1 MRVNYAESNFQ
12 NIKSCIRKDL
22 LKNKITLLVLAAGM
36 GSRFGGLKQLTPFG
50 PGGETLM
57 DYSVYDAIRA
67 GFDRIVFVIRRD
79 FEAVFREQVGSR
91 YAGKI
96 DIEYAFQSLD
106 DLPGGK
112 TPPEGREKPWGTG
125 QAVYAARNVIDG
137 PFAVINADD
146 FYGAESFRKLA
157 EELRN
162 FTPGKLGMC
171 LCGYRLENTLSEH
184 GSVSR
189 GICET
194 KNGCLTCVTEHTR
207 LTRDGKQIKSELE
220 NGDTAWFPPD
230 QLVSMNCWGFSP
242 ELFAELETMFTN
254 FLNARGQELK
264 SEFYIPFAADE
275 LIRAGKVRCR
285 MLTSDDRWFGVTY
298 QDDRP
303 AVVAGLAALA
313 ASGQYPAQLFQ
324 N

>member
-1 MRVNYAESNFQ
+1 MD
-12 NIKSCIRKDL
+12 K
-22 LKNKITLLVLAAGM
+22 KITLLVLAAGM

-79 FEAVFREQVGSR
+79 FEVLFREQVGNR
-91 YAGKI
+91 YAGR
-96 DIEYAFQSLD
+96 IEINYAFQSLD

-112 TPPEGREKPWGTG
+112 TPPAGREKPWGTG

-157 EELRN
+157 AELRD

-171 LCGYRLENTLSEH
+171 LCGYRLENTLSEY

-189 GICET
+189 GICDV
-194 KNGCLTCVTEHTR
+194 KDGNLACVTEHTR
-207 LTRDGKQIKSELE
+207 LSRDGEQVKSELE
-220 NGDTAWFPPD
+220 DGSVTYFPPE

-242 ELFAELETMFTN
+242 ELFAELETMFVN

-275 LIRAGKVRCR
+275 LIRAGKAACK

-303 AVVAGLAALA
+303 AVVEGLAALVA
-313 ASGQYPAQLFQ
+313 AGKYPAKLFQ
-324 N
+324 

>member
-1 MRVNYAESNFQ
+1 MNS
-12 NIKSCIRKDL
+12 
-22 LKNKITLLVLAAGM
+22 KITLLVLAAGM

-79 FEAVFREQVGSR
+79 FEALFREQVGSR

-96 DIEYAFQSLD
+96 EIDYAFQSLD

-125 QAVYAARNVIDG
+125 QAVYAARNVISG

-157 EELRN
+157 AELRS
-162 FTPGKLGMC
+162 FKPGKLSMC
-171 LCGYRLENTLSEH
+171 LCGYRLDNTLSEY
-184 GSVSR
+184 GTVSR

-194 KNGCLTCVTEHTR
+194 ADGNLTCVTEHTKLSR
-207 LTRDGKQIKSELE
+207 AGELVKSELE
-220 NGDTAWFPPD
+220 DGSTAFFRPD

-242 ELFAELETMFTN
+242 ELFAELETMFTA
-254 FLNARGQELK
+254 FLDARGQELK

-275 LIRAGKVRCR
+275 LIRAGKTECR
-285 MLTSDDRWFGVTY
+285 MLTSEDRWFGVTY

-303 AVVAGLAALA
+303 AVVNGLAGLVAA
-313 ASGQYPAQLFQ
+313 GQYPPQLF
-324 N
+324 

>member
-1 MRVNYAESNFQ
+1 MRVNYVESNFQ

-194 KNGCLTCVTEHTR
+194 ENGCLTCVTEHTR

-254 FLNARGQELK
+254 FLNARGQEPK

>member
-1 MRVNYAESNFQ
+1 
-12 NIKSCIRKDL
+12 
-22 LKNKITLLVLAAGM
+22 M

>member
-1 MRVNYAESNFQ
+1 MRVNYTESNFQ

-194 KNGCLTCVTEHTR
+194 ENGCLTCVTEHTR

>member
-1 MRVNYAESNFQ
+1 MS
-12 NIKSCIRKDL
+12 D
-22 LKNKITLLVLAAGM
+22 KITLLVLAAGM

-50 PGGETLM
+50 PNGETLM

-79 FEAVFREQVGSR
+79 FEALFREQIGSR
-91 YAGKI
+91 YAGRIAI
-96 DIEYAFQSLD
+96 DYAFQSLE

-125 QAVYAARNVIDG
+125 QAVYAARDVIDG

-157 EELRN
+157 AELRR
-162 FTPGKLGMC
+162 FQPGKLGMC

-184 GSVSR
+184 GTVSR

-194 KNGCLTCVTEHTR
+194 CDGFLTRVTEHTKLSR
-207 LTRDGKQIKSELE
+207 SGDQVRSQLEDGGE
-220 NGDTAWFPPD
+220 TFFPPE
-230 QLVSMNCWGFSP
+230 QLVSMNCWGFSA
-242 ELFAELETMFTN
+242 ELFGELETMFAA
-254 FLNARGQELK
+254 FLDARGQELK

-275 LIRAGKVRCR
+275 LIRAGKVKCR
-285 MLTSDDRWFGVTY
+285 MLTSEDRWFGVTY

-303 AVVAGLAALA
+303 TVEQGLAALLA
-313 ASGQYPAQLFQ
+313 AGKYPAQLF
-324 N
+324 

>member
-1 MRVNYAESNFQ
+1 MNS
-12 NIKSCIRKDL
+12 
-22 LKNKITLLVLAAGM
+22 KITLLVLAAGM

-79 FEAVFREQVGSR
+79 FEALFREQVGSR

-96 DIEYAFQSLD
+96 EIDYAFQSLD

-125 QAVYAARNVIDG
+125 QAVYAARNVISG

-157 EELRN
+157 AELRS
-162 FTPGKLGMC
+162 FKPGKLGMC
-171 LCGYRLENTLSEH
+171 LCGYRLDNTLSEY
-184 GSVSR
+184 GTVSR

-194 KNGCLTCVTEHTR
+194 ADGNLTCVTEHTKLSR
-207 LTRDGKQIKSELE
+207 AGELVKSELE
-220 NGDTAWFPPD
+220 DGSTAFFRPD

-242 ELFAELETMFTN
+242 ELFAELETMFTA
-254 FLNARGQELK
+254 FLDARGQELK

-275 LIRAGKVRCR
+275 LIRAGKTECR
-285 MLTSDDRWFGVTY
+285 MLTSEDRWFGVTY

-303 AVVAGLAALA
+303 TVVNGLAGLVAA
-313 ASGQYPAQLFQ
+313 GQYPPQLF
-324 N
+324 

>member
-1 MRVNYAESNFQ
+1 MN
-12 NIKSCIRKDL
+12 D
-22 LKNKITLLVLAAGM
+22 KITLLVLAAGM

-57 DYSVYDAIRA
+57 DYSVYDAVRA

-79 FEAVFREQVGSR
+79 FEAIFREQVGSR

-96 DIEYAFQSLD
+96 EIDYAFQSLD
-106 DLPGGK
+106 DLPGGRK
-112 TPPEGREKPWGTG
+112 PPENREKPWGTG
-125 QAVYAARNVIDG
+125 QAVFAARNVIDG

-157 EELRN
+157 AELRS
-162 FTPGKLGMC
+162 FKAGELGMC
-171 LCGYRLENTLSEH
+171 LCGYRLENTLSEY
-184 GSVSR
+184 GTVSR

-194 KNGCLTCVTEHTR
+194 EAGFLTCVTEHTKLSR
-207 LTRDGKQIKSELE
+207 EGNQVKSELE
-220 NGDTAWFPPD
+220 DGKTAYFPPE

-242 ELFAELETMFTN
+242 ELFDELEKMFAR
-254 FLNARGQELK
+254 FLDERGQELK

-275 LIRAGKVRCR
+275 LIKTGKTKCR
-285 MLTSDDRWFGVTY
+285 MLTSEDRWFGVTY

-303 AVVAGLAALA
+303 TVVQGLADLA
-313 ASGQYPAQLFQ
+313 ATGKYPQKLF
-324 N
+324 